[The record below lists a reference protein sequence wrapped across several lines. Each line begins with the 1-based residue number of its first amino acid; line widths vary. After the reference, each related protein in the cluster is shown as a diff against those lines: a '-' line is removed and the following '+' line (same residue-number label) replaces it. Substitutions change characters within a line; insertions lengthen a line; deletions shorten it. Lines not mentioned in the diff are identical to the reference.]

1 MLLDAIVDINA
12 GEKALMT
19 MWNKH
24 VAMYVG
30 LGQDDITRVLSDF
43 LESLSSAV
51 SDLCLYGNFVCQVT
65 ML

>member
-1 MLLDAIVDINA
+1 MLLDDIVDINA

-19 MWNKH
+19 MWNEH

-30 LGQDDITRVLSDF
+30 LGQEDMSDF
-43 LESLSSAV
+43 VESHSNAV
-51 SDLCLYGNFVCQVT
+51 SDLCLYGNFVCHVT